1 MSQWN
6 IDPTHSRV
14 EFSVKHMVVSTVRG
28 NFDKFEAQLN
38 FDPANPADA
47 TLEATVYADSINTGT
62 ADRDT
67 HLRSADF
74 FDVENFPVLT
84 FKSTSLDLDS
94 PTSGKVHGDLT
105 IRDVTKPV
113 TLDVTFLGEGVSPF
127 GHKIAAFEAS
137 GKINREEF
145 GLTWNV
151 ALETGGVLVSKDIK
165 LNFEVQFT
173 PATAE

>member
-28 NFDKFEAQLN
+28 NFDKFESKLE
-38 FDPANPADA
+38 FDPANPGAA
-47 TLEATVYADSINTGT
+47 SVEATIYADSINTGA
-62 ADRDT
+62 ADRDA

-84 FKSTSLDLDS
+84 FKSTSVELDGD
-94 PTSGKVHGDLT
+94 TVAKVHGDLT

-127 GHKIAAFEAS
+127 GHKIAAFEATS
-137 GKINREEF
+137 KLNREDF

-173 PATAE
+173 PAQ

>member
-28 NFDKFEAQLN
+28 NFDKFEGKLD
-38 FDPANPADA
+38 FDAANPGASSV
-47 TLEATVYADSINTGT
+47 EATVYADSINTGT
-62 ADRDT
+62 GDRDA

-74 FDVENFPVLT
+74 FDVEQFPVLT
-84 FKSTSLDLDS
+84 FKSTRVELENN
-94 PTSGKVHGDLT
+94 TVAKVHGDLT

-127 GHKIAAFEAS
+127 GHTIAAFEAS

-165 LNFEVQFT
+165 LSFEVQFT
-173 PATAE
+173 PAQ